1 VAGFFSPVRQG
12 MKDVPAQ
19 AWCLIQS
26 GSMPARIGDT
36 VLYGGV
42 AKWQCTSLQ
51 RWGSWFDSNIRLH
64 PSFS

>member
-1 VAGFFSPVRQG
+1 

-26 GSMPARIGDT
+26 GSVPVRIGDT